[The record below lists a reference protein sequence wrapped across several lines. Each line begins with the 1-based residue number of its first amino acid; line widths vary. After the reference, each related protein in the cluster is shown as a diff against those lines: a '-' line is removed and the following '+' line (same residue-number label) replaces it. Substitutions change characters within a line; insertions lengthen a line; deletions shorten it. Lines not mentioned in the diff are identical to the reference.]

1 MGNRI
6 AIELLDGV
14 IGYTT
19 KENKEMIEKIQHAL
33 AYIDCISHSNNV
45 TDNAYYQLNYVIYEA
60 IENNEDDYFVANL
73 IKNCVAEVKK
83 ASRYCGYYNIQY
95 ATIKAVNKIL
105 E

>member
-1 MGNRI
+1 MPRFLFLGHTNH
-6 AIELLDGV
+6 LWKD
-14 IGYTT
+14 Y
-19 KENKEMIEKIQHAL
+19 
-33 AYIDCISHSNNV
+33 S